1 MKILLRILLAPPGE
15 TMAFKL
21 GDEEDFRWVAELLKQ
36 LQIFIDTLSATC
48 RLPGHEIMKK
58 DCKLHA
64 ICNQTKY
71 NEEKRGGDIYGK
83 NGKCICTC

>member
-36 LQIFIDTLSATC
+36 LQIFIDTFICHLPSA
-48 RLPGHEIMKK
+48 G
-58 DCKLHA
+58 A
-64 ICNQTKY
+64 
-71 NEEKRGGDIYGK
+71 
-83 NGKCICTC
+83 